1 MHYVDYLD
9 MYSLDFEEFL
19 WANGIRAQSIE
30 DIRGCFDRREP
41 VPDAMH
47 QKMMVYY
54 FEKNAGVE
62 MDFLSAIKRPRLLWR
77 QNRRKKGLQSR

>member
-30 DIRGCFDRREP
+30 DIRGYFDRREP

-54 FEKNAGVE
+54 FEKMRVWRWI
-62 MDFLSAIKRPRLLWR
+62 FLSAIKRPRLLWR
-77 QNRRKKGLQSR
+77 